1 MVHMRPSRKLLS
13 RWRETSYQIS
23 AVSNQPNNRAA
34 CGRPDFICIHEAVM
48 RAGRDHQNHHAVGS
62 IVSHPRKQREDGAP
76 CLEIAQGWATGL
88 SNAHAI
94 CDFGGGFAE
103 YSSSAG
109 LGPSGSTSMF
119 TGFNSDNT
127 PVVGGSVT
135 VGGGVGV
142 DATVGSTYTDV
153 TPLFGRKTTCQ

>member
-1 MVHMRPSRKLLS
+1 MVGPGGWFFGLS
-13 RWRETSYQIS
+13 
-23 AVSNQPNNRAA
+23 
-34 CGRPDFICIHEAVM
+34 
-48 RAGRDHQNHHAVGS
+48 
-62 IVSHPRKQREDGAP
+62 
-76 CLEIAQGWATGL
+76 LGL
-88 SNAHAI
+88 SNAHTI

-142 DATVGSTYTDV
+142 DATVGATYTDV
-153 TPLFGRKTTCQ
+153 TPCSEEKNMPIMESIGQYQAEPS

>member
-1 MVHMRPSRKLLS
+1 MVGPGGWFFGLS
-13 RWRETSYQIS
+13 
-23 AVSNQPNNRAA
+23 
-34 CGRPDFICIHEAVM
+34 
-48 RAGRDHQNHHAVGS
+48 
-62 IVSHPRKQREDGAP
+62 
-76 CLEIAQGWATGL
+76 LGL
-88 SNAHAI
+88 SNAHTI

-142 DATVGSTYTDV
+142 DATVGATYTDV
-153 TPLFGRKTTCQ
+153 TPLFGRKKTCQ